1 MVYGWRDAS
10 RYYSIACEPD
20 APRYNPH
27 DMDRQTTAQLAQPHR
42 MTYWDEIRRKAI
54 HLASAGIPLAYWL
67 TDRTFM
73 LWVLVPLVAFALLVE
88 TARQFIPAVE
98 TFIQRRL
105 GTIMR
110 VEEKRLF
117 TGATYVVIACLIMI
131 YFFPAPIAI
140 TTLLFMSIS
149 DAAASL
155 VGIRVGGPRFLGK
168 SLAGS
173 TAFFVTAAAIALWQ
187 LPGKIVIGLVGAGV
201 ATIAEALSLRW
212 GPIKIDDNFA
222 IPLASGGVMVLL
234 ERCIS

>member
-1 MVYGWRDAS
+1 
-10 RYYSIACEPD
+10 
-20 APRYNPH
+20 
-27 DMDRQTTAQLAQPHR
+27 MDRDLTALPDPPRR
-42 MTYWDEIRRKAI
+42 MTYWDEVRRKSI
-54 HLASAGIPLAYWL
+54 HLASAGFPLAYWL

-73 LWVLVPLVAFALLVE
+73 LWVLVPLVAFALIVE
-88 TARQFIPAVE
+88 TARQFVPAVE
-98 TFIQRRL
+98 SFVQRWL

-117 TGATYVVIACLIMI
+117 TGATYVVISCLIMI
-131 YFFPAPIAI
+131 FFFPKEIAI

-173 TAFFVTAAAIALWQ
+173 TAFFVTAVAIALWQ
-187 LPGKIVIGLVGAGV
+187 LPGKPLIGLVGAAV
-201 ATIAEALSLRW
+201 ATVAEALSLKW

-222 IPLASGGVMVLL
+222 IPLAGGGMMMLL
-234 ERCIS
+234 EYGLF

>member
-1 MVYGWRDAS
+1 
-10 RYYSIACEPD
+10 
-20 APRYNPH
+20 
-27 DMDRQTTAQLAQPHR
+27 MDREATAQLTEPRR

-54 HLASAGIPLAYWL
+54 HLGSAAFPLVYWL
-67 TDRTFM
+67 TDRTVM
-73 LWVLVPLVAFALLVE
+73 LWILVPLVAFALIAE

-98 TFIQRRL
+98 AFVQRWL

-117 TGATYVVIACLIMI
+117 TGATYVVISCLIMI
-131 YFFPAPIAI
+131 YFFPKEIAI

-173 TAFFVTAAAIALWQ
+173 TAFFVTAVAIALWQ
-187 LPGKIVIGLVGAGV
+187 LPGRLIVGLAGAAV
-201 ATIAEALSLRW
+201 ATVAEALSLRW
-212 GPIKIDDNFA
+212 GPVKIDDNFA
-222 IPLASGGVMVLL
+222 IPLASGGAMCLL
-234 ERCIS
+234 ERLIS